1 MLYIN
6 KTKNIK
12 INRYLT
18 NITMKKIILLLSIPL
33 ILATSLVFA
42 SINLD
47 AVYGQQNQTSPQGD
61 NQTSSLKIQ
70 DLLKFSNKAV
80 IALGD
85 NDTAVAESLEQ
96 FQDSI
101 VNSTGKQV
109 IKIPA
114 DAEISS

>member
-1 MLYIN
+1 
-6 KTKNIK
+6 
-12 INRYLT
+12 
-18 NITMKKIILLLSIPL
+18 MKKIILLLSIPL
-33 ILATSLVFA
+33 IVATSLVFA

-47 AVYGQQNQTSPQGD
+47 AVYGQQNQTSPQSS
-61 NQTSSLKIQ
+61 NQTSNLKIQ
-70 DLLKFSNKAV
+70 DLLKFSNNAA

-96 FQDSI
+96 LQDSI